1 MGEPDDPSIKLSRKP
16 SDTPKAAQ
24 NPSAA
29 FSRDTKSLPVYD
41 LNNTH
46 HPRHV
51 CHSLT
56 FDTSP
61 PGGLANSEKLHNVHD
76 PDSISVLAAPLSGT
90 SSGSSPLG
98 SSKKEQSEGHSSVA
112 GLPEAK
118 PPWST
123 RIKAGSKRF
132 VNHTKNAILHSWINV
147 LLVFVPIGI
156 AVNFVPIP
164 GNAKPTVVFALNAV
178 AIIPLAGLL
187 AHATEAV
194 ASSLGDTWAS
204 LLNVSFGNAVELII
218 LYVRRVLPC
227 GASSNPQS
235 SM

>member
-1 MGEPDDPSIKLSRKP
+1 MGEPDDPSIKRPLRPSHLPQAAHKP
-16 SDTPKAAQ
+16 AAQ
-24 NPSAA
+24 L
-29 FSRDTKSLPVYD
+29 SRDTHPLPAFD
-41 LNNTH
+41 LSNTR
-46 HPRHV
+46 HPRHAS
-51 CHSLT
+51 HTLT

-61 PGGLANSEKLHNVHD
+61 PDGLADSEKLHNGSD
-76 PDSISVLAAPLSGT
+76 PNTASVLAAPFSGT
-90 SSGSSPLG
+90 SSDSSPLG
-98 SSKKEQSEGHSSVA
+98 SGEKEQSEGDTSVA
-112 GLPEAK
+112 KLQK
-118 PPWST
+118 PPWSV

-147 LLVFVPIGI
+147 LLIFVPVGI

-164 GNAKPTVVFALNAV
+164 GNAKATVVFALNAI

-218 LYVRRVLPC
+218 LYVRRF
-227 GASSNPQS
+227 ASSHACTN
-235 SM
+235 